1 VKFVDF
7 ERLSFVFNNTLIVLV
22 ERKKK
27 KKNISTPESSKKQL
41 LDNEGIRL
49 IWLKL
54 ILWIEIQVN
63 QNFDIYWINFIS
75 KSIKI
80 I

>member
-1 VKFVDF
+1 MKFVDF

-22 ERKKK
+22 EKK

-63 QNFDIYWINFIS
+63 QNFDIYWINFRS

>member
-22 ERKKK
+22 EKK

-63 QNFDIYWINFIS
+63 QNFDIYWINFRS

>member
-1 VKFVDF
+1 MKFVDF

-22 ERKKK
+22 EKK

-54 ILWIEIQVN
+54 ILWIEKQVN

>member
-1 VKFVDF
+1 MKFVDF

-22 ERKKK
+22 EKK

-54 ILWIEIQVN
+54 ILWIEKQVN
-63 QNFDIYWINFIS
+63 QNFDIYWINFRS